1 MSPIHPIV
9 WTLAFAFQILNA
21 TCIGGWLA
29 GYGPTTSSDWAGRAV
44 LIEVGMMIWA
54 AGFLGNVYH
63 DDELREVRRAAARKQ
78 ERISKEQEEKGGSKR
93 VDKVY
98 EVPQNGLFRFI
109 LYPHYLC
116 EWIEWGGFWLI
127 GGFGCV
133 PARSFLINE
142 ITTMT
147 PRALSGRQWYINRFS
162 KEKIGNRR
170 AIIPGLL

>member
-1 MSPIHPIV
+1 
-9 WTLAFAFQILNA
+9 
-21 TCIGGWLA
+21 
-29 GYGPTTSSDWAGRAV
+29 
-44 LIEVGMMIWA
+44 MMIWA

-78 ERISKEQEEKGGSKR
+78 ERKATEQEEKGGNKA

-127 GGFGCV
+127 GGMGCV

-142 ITTMT
+142 IATMT
-147 PRALSGRQWYINRFS
+147 PRAVSGWRWYSKRFS
-162 KEKIGNRR
+162 KEQIGNRK